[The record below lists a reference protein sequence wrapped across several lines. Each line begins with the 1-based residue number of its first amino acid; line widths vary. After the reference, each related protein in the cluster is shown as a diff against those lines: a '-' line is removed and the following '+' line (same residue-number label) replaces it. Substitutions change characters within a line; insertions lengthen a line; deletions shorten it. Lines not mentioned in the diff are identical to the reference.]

1 MNILE
6 NYNNAKQKY
15 GEETAEFIRSSGIP
29 DEYVYIACKYHQEN
43 SVPIETL
50 KLEIRQ
56 WISYI
61 RNLGNETFDLR
72 KLDYHQFKNILT
84 TTIQKAMKPNPIY
97 DNGVVFVG
105 EFKTKEDALLYPI
118 PNNWCTSNSSSKFN
132 QYTQGGYRLFIIEN
146 KTLDEPLKYVCAS
159 VFMGNVKYWNT
170 EGFSLLEELRCEYN
184 INDSEHQKYQSTLP
198 KEVISY
204 LYDIAASQTEEME
217 NKIKNENKEYKT
229 NNNNI
234 KKQVIKLTEGE
245 LHKIIKE
252 SVKNI
257 LNSYY

>member
-217 NKIKNENKEYKT
+217 NKIK
-229 NNNNI
+229 
-234 KKQVIKLTEGE
+234 KQVIKLTESD
-245 LHKIIKE
+245 LHQIIKE